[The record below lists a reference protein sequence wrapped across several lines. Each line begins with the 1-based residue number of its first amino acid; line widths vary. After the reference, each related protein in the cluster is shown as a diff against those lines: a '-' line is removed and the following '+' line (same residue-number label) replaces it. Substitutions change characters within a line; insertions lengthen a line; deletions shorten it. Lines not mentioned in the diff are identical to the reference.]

1 MDLKQIDSYQRSNEL
16 YKKILLKTREHIL
29 ETPPSYLNPLPVNE
43 ISNTNKMAVIIDP
56 RYDELMEA
64 VILNFMH
71 FMIPEGW
78 IFMIGSAGKY
88 KEQIL
93 KRFPQVLFITIDENL
108 LYYDENQVPNITID
122 NYNNI
127 LCSPQIWN
135 EIPCEN
141 IAIFQKDC
149 VMYRM
154 FTEDWPIKYAYSGAF
169 WYTGETSLANGVIN
183 GGFSLR
189 KKSAMLNC
197 IKHITW
203 EIIELYRKNIYTCHE
218 YFPIQKKNE
227 DIFFTYA
234 CEILQYPIAPI
245 SIRKQLA
252 IESEYFL
259 GTSVFH
265 GWNKVGYQVEEW
277 AIQILSHSPLFSK
290 YLPEV
295 LASKQETKQEISPQ
309 PLPQPQKDTIKTI
322 NTISETYSL
331 PIFNLPDKSA
341 PEVRFF

>member
-1 MDLKQIDSYQRSNEL
+1 MDPRQLESYQRSNRL
-16 YKKILLKTREHIL
+16 YKSILLKTRERIL
-29 ETPPSYLNPLPVNE
+29 ESSPPYLQPIPKNE
-43 ISNTNKMAVIIDP
+43 IPNTNKIAVIIDP

-71 FMIPEGW
+71 FMVPEGW
-78 IFMIGSAGKY
+78 IFLIGSAEKY
-88 KEQIL
+88 KEPIQQ
-93 KRFPQVLFITIDENL
+93 RFPQALFITIDDPL
-108 LYYDENQVPNITID
+108 LYYDENQIPNLSID
-122 NYNNI
+122 NYNAI
-127 LCSPQIWN
+127 FCSPEFWN
-135 EIPCEN
+135 QIPCEN
-141 IAIFQKDC
+141 IAVFQKDC
-149 VMYRM
+149 IMYRM
-154 FTEDWPIKYAYSGAF
+154 FTEEWPIKYAYSGAF

-203 EIIELYRKNIYTCHE
+203 EMIELYRKNIYTCHE

-227 DIFFTYA
+227 DMFFTYA
-234 CEILQYPIAPI
+234 CEILHYPIAPI

-265 GWNKVGYQVEEW
+265 GWNKAGYQIEDW

-295 LASKQETKQEISPQ
+295 LNSLPTVSEDTPNTSTLEHQEPISS
-309 PLPQPQKDTIKTI
+309 I
-322 NTISETYSL
+322 ETSTL
-331 PIFNLPDKSA
+331 PIFHLPEKSD
-341 PEVRFF
+341 PEVRFL